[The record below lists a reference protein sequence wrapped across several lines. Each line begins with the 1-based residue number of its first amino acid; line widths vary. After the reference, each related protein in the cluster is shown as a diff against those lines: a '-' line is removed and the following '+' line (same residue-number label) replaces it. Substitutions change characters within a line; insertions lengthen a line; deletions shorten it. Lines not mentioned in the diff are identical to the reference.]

1 MILKSYLNFGL
12 LINLFFTVSF
22 NNFSQGQIINNNV
35 IFNFKI
41 DRFNFE
47 KNITET
53 TFEIINRSDKNFNPN
68 NWELHWNQMKGS
80 IIKESLPNGITF
92 EYVNGEHYYKIYFG
106 DNWKLDIGERVSFK
120 VNFQGIIDR
129 KIMGPNGVFIVNNK
143 IAFDIKLNTIW
154 KNAEGIDLLDIP
166 SSIELYDTYP
176 NKIDDK
182 SLNINLL
189 PTPDLIIYGN
199 DNQLPIKGWN
209 LKIDPF
215 FKEKTTLINQ
225 LLTSFF
231 DVKIRTDKSDDYN
244 LIIKRKIDLEK
255 EYYTLEINTKSIE
268 ISAPDI
274 YGIRHAIQSLRQI
287 KFFHKDNSIGLP
299 TLKIEDSPRFTYR
312 GFLLDISRHFYSK
325 EKILQVLDVLSLLK
339 LNYFEL
345 RLTDDEGWRIEIPD
359 LPELTEIGAKRGYTE
374 NERDKL
380 IPAYGSGANGSKN
393 GNGFLSKNDF
403 KDILVYANKLGIKV
417 IPQISFPSH
426 ARSAIKAMETRY
438 FNYMETGDI
447 EKANEYLL
455 TDFNDESQYR
465 SAQGYNDNIICICF
479 ESSYKFYHKV
489 FSEVKAMYDEADIKM
504 EKFSIGA
511 DEVPFGAWKKSKVCQ
526 EKYGIDFNVNDL
538 YLSNLKRLLTMI
550 KERGVTMTGWED
562 ILLVQ
567 SSQSQN
573 EKNIRLEHF
582 DYEPIPY
589 VWNNTWGE
597 GREDMIYK
605 FANLG
610 FKTVMSNSSAFYF
623 DMSDNKD
630 FENYGLN
637 WSGYVDYFDTWA
649 IDPLDIFSNQV
660 LNSKHR
666 LNQKYIDKTE
676 KINPENLNNF
686 LGIQSQLW
694 TETVIDNEV
703 FDELFMPNIIV
714 FSERAWGK
722 RPKWILSKNLE
733 DQKSKMILDWEKFT
747 SFIGG
752 SFLPFIT
759 ENFQIK
765 YHLPKPGGKLI
776 RNKLFLKTQFPGLK
790 IRYTTDGSIP
800 NMNSKV
806 YSGPVLVKKRNVIY
820 ARSFDKSGRGGLI
833 TKIEQDGN
841 Y

>member
-12 LINLFFTVSF
+12 SINLFFIVFF

-129 KIMGPNGVFIVNNK
+129 KIMGPNGVFVVNNK
-143 IAFDIKLNTIW
+143 NAFDIKLNTIW
-154 KNAEGIDLLDIP
+154 KNAEGIDFLDIP

-199 DNQLPIKGWN
+199 DNQSPIKGWN

-244 LIIKRKIDLEK
+244 LIIKRKIHLEK
-255 EYYTLEINTKSIE
+255 ESYTLEINTKSIE
-268 ISAPDI
+268 ISSPDI

-380 IPAYGSGANGSKN
+380 IPAYGSGANGLKN

-455 TDFNDESQYR
+455 TDFNDKSQYR

-479 ESSYKFYHKV
+479 ESSYKFYNKV
-489 FSEVKAMYDEADIKM
+489 FSEVKAMYDEVNIKM

-676 KINPENLNNF
+676 KIKSENLNNF

-722 RPKWILSKNLE
+722 RPKWILSKNFE
-733 DQKSKMILDWEKFT
+733 DQKSKMILDWENFT

-806 YSGPVLVKKRNVIY
+806 YSGPVVVKKRNDIY
-820 ARSFDKSGRGGLI
+820 ARSFDESGRGGLI
-833 TKIEQDGN
+833 IKIEQDGN

>member
-12 LINLFFTVSF
+12 LINLFFIVFF

-53 TFEIINRSDKNFNPN
+53 TFEIINRSDNNFNPN

-129 KIMGPNGVFIVNNK
+129 KIMGPNGVFVVNNK

-176 NKIDDK
+176 NKIDNK

-231 DVKIRTDKSDDYN
+231 DVKIRTDKSDEYN
-244 LIIKRKIDLEK
+244 LIIKRKIHLEK
-255 EYYTLEINTKSIE
+255 ESYTLEINTKSIE
-268 ISAPDI
+268 ISSSDI
-274 YGIRHAIQSLRQI
+274 FGIRHAIQSLRQI

-380 IPAYGSGANGSKN
+380 IPAYGSGANGLKN

-455 TDFNDESQYR
+455 TDFNDKSQYR

-489 FSEVKAMYDEADIKM
+489 FSEVMAMYDEVNIKM

-676 KINPENLNNF
+676 KIKSENLNNF

-722 RPKWILSKNLE
+722 RPKWTLSKNFE
-733 DQKSKMILDWEKFT
+733 DQKSKMILDWENFT

-765 YHLPKPGGKLI
+765 YHLPKPGGKLM

-806 YSGPVLVKKRNVIY
+806 YSGPVVVERRNDIY
-820 ARSFDKSGRGGLI
+820 ARSFDESGRGGLI
-833 TKIEQDGN
+833 IKIEQDGN

>member
-12 LINLFFTVSF
+12 LINLFFIVFF

-41 DRFNFE
+41 NRFNFE

-129 KIMGPNGVFIVNNK
+129 KIMGPNGVFVVNNK

-176 NKIDDK
+176 NKIDNK
-182 SLNINLL
+182 SININLL

-244 LIIKRKIDLEK
+244 LIIKRKIHLEK
-255 EYYTLEINTKSIE
+255 ESYTLEINTKSIE
-268 ISAPDI
+268 ISSPDI
-274 YGIRHAIQSLRQI
+274 YGIRHAMQSLRQI

-380 IPAYGSGANGSKN
+380 IPAYGSGANGLKN
-393 GNGFLSKNDF
+393 GNGFLSK
-403 KDILVYANKLGIKV
+403 
-417 IPQISFPSH
+417 
-426 ARSAIKAMETRY
+426 
-438 FNYMETGDI
+438 
-447 EKANEYLL
+447 
-455 TDFNDESQYR
+455 
-465 SAQGYNDNIICICF
+465 
-479 ESSYKFYHKV
+479 
-489 FSEVKAMYDEADIKM
+489 
-504 EKFSIGA
+504 
-511 DEVPFGAWKKSKVCQ
+511 
-526 EKYGIDFNVNDL
+526 
-538 YLSNLKRLLTMI
+538 
-550 KERGVTMTGWED
+550 
-562 ILLVQ
+562 
-567 SSQSQN
+567 
-573 EKNIRLEHF
+573 
-582 DYEPIPY
+582 
-589 VWNNTWGE
+589 
-597 GREDMIYK
+597 
-605 FANLG
+605 
-610 FKTVMSNSSAFYF
+610 
-623 DMSDNKD
+623 
-630 FENYGLN
+630 
-637 WSGYVDYFDTWA
+637 
-649 IDPLDIFSNQV
+649 
-660 LNSKHR
+660 
-666 LNQKYIDKTE
+666 
-676 KINPENLNNF
+676 
-686 LGIQSQLW
+686 
-694 TETVIDNEV
+694 
-703 FDELFMPNIIV
+703 
-714 FSERAWGK
+714 
-722 RPKWILSKNLE
+722 
-733 DQKSKMILDWEKFT
+733 
-747 SFIGG
+747 
-752 SFLPFIT
+752 
-759 ENFQIK
+759 
-765 YHLPKPGGKLI
+765 
-776 RNKLFLKTQFPGLK
+776 
-790 IRYTTDGSIP
+790 
-800 NMNSKV
+800 
-806 YSGPVLVKKRNVIY
+806 
-820 ARSFDKSGRGGLI
+820 
-833 TKIEQDGN
+833 
-841 Y
+841 

>member
-12 LINLFFTVSF
+12 LINLFFIVLF

-129 KIMGPNGVFIVNNK
+129 KIMGPNGVFVVNNK

-166 SSIELYDTYP
+166 SSIELYDAYP
-176 NKIDDK
+176 NKIDNK
-182 SLNINLL
+182 SININLL

-199 DNQLPIKGWN
+199 DNQLPIKSWN

-244 LIIKRKIDLEK
+244 LIIKRKIHLEK
-255 EYYTLEINTKSIE
+255 ESYTLEINTKSIE
-268 ISAPDI
+268 ISSSDI

-339 LNYFEL
+339 LNYLEL

-380 IPAYGSGANGSKN
+380 IPAYGSGANGLKN
-393 GNGFLSKNDF
+393 GNGFFSKNDF

-455 TDFNDESQYR
+455 TDFNDKSQYR
-465 SAQGYNDNIICICF
+465 SAQGYNDNIICICL

-489 FSEVKAMYDEADIKM
+489 FSEVKAMYDEVNIKM

-526 EKYGIDFNVNDL
+526 EKYGIDFNANDL

-666 LNQKYIDKTE
+666 LNKKYIDKTE
-676 KINPENLNNF
+676 KIKSENLNNF

-722 RPKWILSKNLE
+722 RPKWILSKNFE
-733 DQKSKMILDWEKFT
+733 DQKSKMILDWENFT

-800 NMNSKV
+800 NINSKV
-806 YSGPVLVKKRNVIY
+806 YSGPVVVKKSNDIY
-820 ARSFDKSGRGGLI
+820 ARSFDESGRGGLI
-833 TKIEQDGN
+833 IKIEQDGN

>member
-12 LINLFFTVSF
+12 LINLFFIVFF

-106 DNWKLDIGERVSFK
+106 DNWKLDIGKRVSFK

-129 KIMGPNGVFIVNNK
+129 KIMGPNGVFVVNNK

-176 NKIDDK
+176 NKIDNK

-244 LIIKRKIDLEK
+244 LIIKRKIHLEK
-255 EYYTLEINTKSIE
+255 ESYTLEINTKSIE
-268 ISAPDI
+268 ISSSDI
-274 YGIRHAIQSLRQI
+274 FGIRHAIQSLRQI

-380 IPAYGSGANGSKN
+380 IPAYGSGANGLKN

-438 FNYMETGDI
+438 LNYMETGDI

-455 TDFNDESQYR
+455 TDFNDKSQYR

-489 FSEVKAMYDEADIKM
+489 FSEVKAMYDEVNIKM

-676 KINPENLNNF
+676 KIKSENLNNF

-722 RPKWILSKNLE
+722 RPKWTLSKNFE
-733 DQKSKMILDWEKFT
+733 DQKSKMILDWENFT

-800 NMNSKV
+800 NINSKV
-806 YSGPVLVKKRNVIY
+806 YSGPVVVKKSNDIY
-820 ARSFDKSGRGGLI
+820 ARSFDESGRGGLI
-833 TKIEQDGN
+833 IKIEQDGN

>member
-12 LINLFFTVSF
+12 LINLFFIVFF

-106 DNWKLDIGERVSFK
+106 DNWKLDIGKRVSFK

-129 KIMGPNGVFIVNNK
+129 KIMGPNGVFVVNNK

-176 NKIDDK
+176 NKIDNK

-231 DVKIRTDKSDDYN
+231 DVKIRTDKSDEYN
-244 LIIKRKIDLEK
+244 LIIKRKIHLEK
-255 EYYTLEINTKSIE
+255 ESYTLEINTKSIE
-268 ISAPDI
+268 ISSSDI
-274 YGIRHAIQSLRQI
+274 FGIRHAIQSLRQI

-339 LNYFEL
+339 LNYLEL

-380 IPAYGSGANGSKN
+380 IPAYGSGANGLKN

-455 TDFNDESQYR
+455 TDFNDKSQYR

-489 FSEVKAMYDEADIKM
+489 FSEVKAMYDEVNIKM

-676 KINPENLNNF
+676 KIKSENLNNF

-722 RPKWILSKNLE
+722 RPKWILSKNFE
-733 DQKSKMILDWEKFT
+733 DQKSKMILDWENFT

-765 YHLPKPGGKLI
+765 YHLPKPGGKLM

-806 YSGPVLVKKRNVIY
+806 YSGPVVVKKRNDIY
-820 ARSFDKSGRGGLI
+820 ARSFDESGRGGLI
-833 TKIEQDGN
+833 IKIEQDGN

>member
-12 LINLFFTVSF
+12 SINLFFIVFF

-129 KIMGPNGVFIVNNK
+129 KIMGPNGVFVVNNK
-143 IAFDIKLNTIW
+143 NAFDIKLNTIW
-154 KNAEGIDLLDIP
+154 KNAEGIDFLDIP

-244 LIIKRKIDLEK
+244 LIIKRKIHLEK
-255 EYYTLEINTKSIE
+255 ESYILEINTKSIE
-268 ISAPDI
+268 ISSPDI

-380 IPAYGSGANGSKN
+380 IPAYGSGANGLKN

-438 FNYMETGDI
+438 FNYMEAGDL

-489 FSEVKAMYDEADIKM
+489 FSELKAMYDEVNIKM

-511 DEVPFGAWKKSKVCQ
+511 DEVPFGAWKQSKVCQ

-676 KINPENLNNF
+676 KIKSENLNNF

-722 RPKWILSKNLE
+722 RPKWILSKNFE
-733 DQKSKMILDWEKFT
+733 DQKSKMILDWENFT

-806 YSGPVLVKKRNVIY
+806 YSGPVVVKKRNDIY
-820 ARSFDKSGRGGLI
+820 ARSFDESGRGGLI
-833 TKIEQDGN
+833 IKIEQDGN